1 MSTND
6 EIKSQLFFISNKI
19 DEAIKQYR
27 ETKSQEIQTK
37 QYEDIPLDYSNNI
50 GKINVFKSLIES
62 LQKSLEEDYNI
73 DKVNQLESD
82 IKKKEKTIKDLNGE
96 IKLLNFA
103 IKEQNKGI
111 NEFLSKFDSTKEQ
124 NELNDKLKIMKKDN
138 HSHKELFKNLSNLIK
153 IQKTK
158 IDSLEKK
165 SNLIKQNIDFQK
177 KKQMKEVEKK
187 LKMDKKDNME
197 VGEVEDEYENFD
209 LDKMEEFENNLINEI
224 NLEEKCFR
232 TKINE
237 QNDIIKAI
245 NSNITKIEGSIKDLI
260 QEEKLEKIKSKKR
273 GKSITKYSNISKN
286 TQNKEFKRKTSYYK
300 PKNNQNNSNN
310 KITNYTNKTKNKNF
324 GIGGFEKITKPFE
337 IKKFNDLSNNIN
349 NNEEKNYTIFNEN
362 NKKMKFPPFNDK
374 YIDYESINLQKK
386 KNKTSSAIQ
395 EIESLKNEIQ
405 NALKNNIVI
414 LGDNEELI
422 HDEIYIKNNDDKIS
436 NSEFSGTKTGRFGE
450 VERKEDDKIL
460 YEKDENILGYDY
472 MDENNKQK
480 KNLIQNEKRVKDYQP
495 IKYEKSEEIRR
506 KPFDKIIF
514 K

>member
-158 IDSLEKK
+158 ID
-165 SNLIKQNIDFQK
+165 
-177 KKQMKEVEKK
+177 
-187 LKMDKKDNME
+187 
-197 VGEVEDEYENFD
+197 
-209 LDKMEEFENNLINEI
+209 
-224 NLEEKCFR
+224 
-232 TKINE
+232 
-237 QNDIIKAI
+237 
-245 NSNITKIEGSIKDLI
+245 
-260 QEEKLEKIKSKKR
+260 
-273 GKSITKYSNISKN
+273 
-286 TQNKEFKRKTSYYK
+286 
-300 PKNNQNNSNN
+300 
-310 KITNYTNKTKNKNF
+310 
-324 GIGGFEKITKPFE
+324 
-337 IKKFNDLSNNIN
+337 
-349 NNEEKNYTIFNEN
+349 
-362 NKKMKFPPFNDK
+362 
-374 YIDYESINLQKK
+374 
-386 KNKTSSAIQ
+386 
-395 EIESLKNEIQ
+395 
-405 NALKNNIVI
+405 
-414 LGDNEELI
+414 
-422 HDEIYIKNNDDKIS
+422 
-436 NSEFSGTKTGRFGE
+436 
-450 VERKEDDKIL
+450 
-460 YEKDENILGYDY
+460 
-472 MDENNKQK
+472 
-480 KNLIQNEKRVKDYQP
+480 
-495 IKYEKSEEIRR
+495 
-506 KPFDKIIF
+506 
-514 K
+514 

>member
-165 SNLIKQNIDFQK
+165 
-177 KKQMKEVEKK
+177 

-237 QNDIIKAI
+237 QNEIIKAI

-310 KITNYTNKTKNKNF
+310 KITNYTNK
-324 GIGGFEKITKPFE
+324 
-337 IKKFNDLSNNIN
+337 
-349 NNEEKNYTIFNEN
+349 
-362 NKKMKFPPFNDK
+362 
-374 YIDYESINLQKK
+374 
-386 KNKTSSAIQ
+386 
-395 EIESLKNEIQ
+395 
-405 NALKNNIVI
+405 
-414 LGDNEELI
+414 
-422 HDEIYIKNNDDKIS
+422 
-436 NSEFSGTKTGRFGE
+436 
-450 VERKEDDKIL
+450 
-460 YEKDENILGYDY
+460 
-472 MDENNKQK
+472 
-480 KNLIQNEKRVKDYQP
+480 
-495 IKYEKSEEIRR
+495 
-506 KPFDKIIF
+506 
-514 K
+514 